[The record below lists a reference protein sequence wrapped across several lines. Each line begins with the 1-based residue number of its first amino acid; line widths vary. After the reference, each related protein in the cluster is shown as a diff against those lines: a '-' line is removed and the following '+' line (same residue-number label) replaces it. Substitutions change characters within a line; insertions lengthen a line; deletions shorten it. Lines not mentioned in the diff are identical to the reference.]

1 MGVAGGMFMAL
12 VAIVAVAI
20 ACRILFSHG
29 GVTGG
34 FHRALGH
41 GGGQR
46 CQRKRHCHGK
56 QGQLPEREAENGH
69 QKDCERGPR
78 VFPGSTPRP
87 SEHPNV

>member
-12 VAIVAVAI
+12 VAIVAVAM

-34 FHRALGH
+34 FHRALGD

-46 CQRKRHCHGK
+46 CQRKGDSHGK
-56 QGQLPEREAENGH
+56 QGQLPECQAKNGH
-69 QKDCERGPR
+69 QKD
-78 VFPGSTPRP
+78 
-87 SEHPNV
+87 